1 MAPLHLHAPLILWP
15 GDVDRLPIA
24 TAPGQGVRG
33 DVPGSQRSSLKLGF
47 CHFHVINQPKQTT
60 GPRPMSEG
68 RARGPTTGGSEDTAD
83 VLAKGRMGEELG
95 P

>member
-1 MAPLHLHAPLILWP
+1 
-15 GDVDRLPIA
+15 
-24 TAPGQGVRG
+24 
-33 DVPGSQRSSLKLGF
+33 
-47 CHFHVINQPKQTT
+47 
-60 GPRPMSEG
+60 MSEG

>member
-1 MAPLHLHAPLILWP
+1 MRCPSSPPPASLEAPLPLQ
-15 GDVDRLPIA
+15 G
-24 TAPGQGVRG
+24 GSQGVRG